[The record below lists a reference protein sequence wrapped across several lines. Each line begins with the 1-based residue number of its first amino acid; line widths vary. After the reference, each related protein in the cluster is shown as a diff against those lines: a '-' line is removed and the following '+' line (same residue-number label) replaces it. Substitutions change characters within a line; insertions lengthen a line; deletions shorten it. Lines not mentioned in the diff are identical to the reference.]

1 MRAAE
6 ALADAE
12 VLLYDA
18 LASDVIVALAP
29 SDCESI
35 YVGKRGGKHEMP
47 QEEIEALMIAK
58 ARDGYRVVRL
68 KGGDPFVF
76 GRGGEEAQRLHA
88 ANIPFEIVP
97 GISSSIAA
105 PAYAGIPVTHR
116 DYNTAFTVMT
126 GHEDPTKPEST
137 IDWSKLADPHRT
149 LVLLMA
155 MGNLASISAQLIEA
169 GLSAQTSCAV
179 IANGTRP
186 SQRTVTGTLADIA
199 MICVREAMKAP
210 AIVIIGDVVRVRE
223 ELRWFDRDPLF
234 GKRILITRPAKAAH
248 ECARALYRRG
258 IEPILGSTIRIG
270 PPDDPQASE
279 AAVAALAPYTW
290 IVFTSRNGVERFF
303 DLLHASQRDARAL
316 GSQKIAAIGA
326 KTAAALRDYGI
337 DADLVPKV
345 AVGEELAAAL
355 IAATTPGDHMLLFRA
370 QDARDVLPERLRAA
384 QRTVSDVAAYATH
397 AVDDAAYADKV
408 AKADILT
415 FTSAST
421 VTAFVQ
427 LLGGRDASL
436 RAAAGKCIACI
447 GPITAAAAKEN
458 GLPVDVLSDTADTDA
473 LLDAISATFTTT
485 T

>member
-248 ECARALYRRG
+248 EFARALYRRG

>member
-179 IANGTRP
+179 IASGTRP

-248 ECARALYRRG
+248 EFARALYRRG